1 MKEEK
6 GIQQTGS
13 QRQELA
19 LWKNNKIG
27 ETLERLVKEIREQN
41 TNIGK
46 ERVEM
51 ITKPSDQS

>member
-27 ETLERLVKEIREQN
+27 ETLEGLVKEIREQN

-51 ITKPSDQS
+51 IT